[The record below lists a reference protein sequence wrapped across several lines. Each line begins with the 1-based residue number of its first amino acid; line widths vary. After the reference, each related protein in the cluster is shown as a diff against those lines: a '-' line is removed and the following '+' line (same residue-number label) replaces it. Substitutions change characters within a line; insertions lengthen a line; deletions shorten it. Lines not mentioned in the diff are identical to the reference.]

1 MHYWDFSDAL
11 HFSRCMHVCII
22 GVLLID
28 VTCISL
34 DMYAL
39 LGFCTSLDM
48 YALLG
53 FYKILHF
60 IRYVYITG
68 SFLIS

>member
-1 MHYWDFSDAL
+1 MHYWDFSDVL
-11 HFSRCMHVCII
+11 HFSRYMYVCII

-39 LGFCTSLDM
+39 M
-48 YALLG
+48 G
-53 FYKILHF
+53 FY
-60 IRYVYITG
+60 
-68 SFLIS
+68 